1 MAAHSKFTGVFQQ
14 LKQILVPY
22 ASEMLVKADSD
33 EHYYLD
39 THKIYPKNK
48 LPVFFGS
55 VKIGKNYVSFHLMPV
70 YACPSLLENMTDELK
85 KRMQGKS
92 CFNFKQEIE
101 PAVID
106 ELTDITARGY
116 RYYKDNG
123 LLS

>member
-1 MAAHSKFTGVFQQ
+1 MIANSKFTGIFQQ
-14 LKQILVPY
+14 LKQILMPY
-22 ASEMLVKADSD
+22 GIEMSVKADSD
-33 EHYYLD
+33 DQYYLD

-55 VKIGKNYVSFHLMPV
+55 VKIGKNYVSYHLMPV
-70 YACPSLLENMTDELK
+70 YACPFLLENMSDELK

-92 CFNFKQEIE
+92 CFNFKQEVE

-106 ELTDITARGY
+106 ELTKLTSSGY
-116 RYYKDNG
+116 QYYKDND